1 MQPGQGSLV
10 STPTPENATARCPP
24 VRNQLGT
31 RHNPSLV
38 FPWRWQISPPAPLWH
53 RTLSPTS
60 CPFLLP
66 SRVARPRSDLLEGP
80 LESES
85 SQEVQLL
92 WSPLGRPT
100 DRLARIPPAGAR
112 PFPTPSPCPSVQTP
126 THQMMHQPLS
136 SLGGDDPQVRLA
148 TGGSELGAVGGRRWR
163 LGRDALVQSAAVGH
177 GQEPGG
183 SPSTDIA
190 VP

>member
-1 MQPGQGSLV
+1 MY
-10 STPTPENATARCPP
+10 TPTPENATARCPP

-38 FPWRWQISPPAPLWH
+38 FPWRWQTSPRPSLAQNLVSHLLALPPALTGGTSTFRPLGGPSGE
-53 RTLSPTS
+53 RELTGSPTS
-60 CPFLLP
+60 VV
-66 SRVARPRSDLLEGP
+66 S
-80 LESES
+80 
-85 SQEVQLL
+85 
-92 WSPLGRPT
+92 LGQSHR
-100 DRLARIPPAGAR
+100 PAGLHPSCRSSAL
-112 PFPTPSPCPSVQTP
+112 PHPSPRPSVQTP
-126 THQMMHQPLS
+126 THQMMHQPFS

-183 SPSTDIA
+183 SPSTAIA